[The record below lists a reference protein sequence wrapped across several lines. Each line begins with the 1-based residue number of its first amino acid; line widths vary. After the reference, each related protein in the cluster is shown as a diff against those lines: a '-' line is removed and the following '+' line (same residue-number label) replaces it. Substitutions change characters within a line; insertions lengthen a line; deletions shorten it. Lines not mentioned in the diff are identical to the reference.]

1 MTYNTSAD
9 PKPSAQNSSAAPGTA
24 QYQVETQPLSQFQ
37 VIAVL
42 VLAGVNG
49 LDGFDAFAINF
60 ASPGLA
66 ADWGIEKDTLGF
78 VKSMNLIGM
87 GLGSLAI
94 APFADRY
101 GRRPVILACTALL
114 AVSMLACAFVDTVV
128 SLSIWRIITG
138 LGIGA
143 MLASITAMAAE
154 MSNLKYRAFCVSVS
168 ATGYLVGAVVGGL
181 VSAEL
186 LEVYSWRSIFLFGGV
201 ISALFVPIIAWR
213 VPETIAFL
221 SERRAAGDLE
231 AANLTLAKMGRG
243 PVTTLGETATDTR
256 ASLTKLFSG
265 PMAMV
270 TLTVTLAYFFQIITF
285 YYFVGW
291 VPDILVDWGY
301 TQPDAARVL
310 TAANLG
316 GVFGALT
323 IGWLTSRFG
332 ITWPTFT
339 VAILGGLGVYLFSA
353 DPRTLWS
360 LVALSAVAGFFLN
373 SAIIM
378 MYALIARAFP
388 TDIRALGGGFVLG
401 VGRAGGVLGPI
412 LGGVLFQAG
421 LSPGNTSLIMAA
433 GSFMCAL
440 MVLLIAPALRRR
452 EQ

>member
-1 MTYNTSAD
+1 MSDSA
-9 PKPSAQNSSAAPGTA
+9 PIHTQTAAPRTA
-24 QYQVETQPLSQFQ
+24 LYEVETQPLSRFQ
-37 VIAVL
+37 VTAIL

-66 ADWGIEKDTLGF
+66 ADWGIEKDALGF

-87 GLGSLAI
+87 GLGSLTL

-114 AVSMLACAFVDTVV
+114 ALSMIACAFVDNVI

-154 MSNLKYRAFCVSVS
+154 MSNLKYRSFCVSVA
-168 ATGYLVGAVVGGL
+168 ATGYLLGAVAGGI

-186 LEVYSWRSIFLFGGV
+186 LEVYSWRSIFLFGG
-201 ISALFVPIIAWR
+201 ILSALFVPVIAWR
-213 VPETIAFL
+213 LPETIAFL
-221 SERRAAGDLE
+221 TERRAEGDLE
-231 AANLTLAKMGRG
+231 KANDTLAKMGRG
-243 PVTTLGETATDTR
+243 PVNTLGDKRTDTR
-256 ASLTKLFSG
+256 ASLKKLFSG
-265 PMAMV
+265 TMTRV

-316 GVFGALT
+316 GVFGALS

-332 ITWPTFT
+332 MTWPTFISA
-339 VAILGGLGVYLFSA
+339 VIGAAGVYIFST
-353 DPRTLWS
+353 DPRTLWT
-360 LVALSAVAGFFLN
+360 LLALSAMAGFFLN
-373 SAIIM
+373 STIIM

-388 TDIRALGGGFVLG
+388 ADIRALGGGFVLG

-412 LGGVLFQAG
+412 LGGILFQAG
-421 LSPGNTSLIMAA
+421 LSPASTSLIMTA
-433 GSFMCAL
+433 GSLTCAL

-452 EQ
+452 ENPSAA